1 QIRHRSSSATLPHT
15 AQKRTLSLTSVSTDA
30 SRRTSAGSAWRMWK
44 AMRWALLGPTP
55 GSRPSS
61 SIRSWTIP
69 SYTPAT
75 AWPVVVRA
83 VLGTAV
89 DAAVAAAVAGR
100 GDAEAGRPGRLG
112 VAAPTA
118 EERAQVAAA
127 EGVAE

>member
-1 QIRHRSSSATLPHT
+1 
-15 AQKRTLSLTSVSTDA
+15 
-30 SRRTSAGSAWRMWK
+30 MWK
-44 AMRWALLGPTP
+44 ALRWAQLGPTP
-55 GSRPSS
+55 GSEPSS

-83 VLGTAV
+83 VLGAAVAAAV

-127 EGVAE
+127 EGVAETGERVHRL